1 MLVNLIKKSCL
12 WGSIVLGIVVT
23 TSTQASTSVWKVS
36 KGNDHIFVGGTVHIL
51 PDSEFPLPKEFEQ
64 AYQQA
69 DSLVLETKLPNKDDA
84 AMQAKMMK
92 YMLYSDGE
100 KVGDSLS
107 EKTQR
112 RLKNYVSSLG
122 ADLAMFERFKP
133 GFLVTVFAMM
143 EAQKAQLSGA
153 GVDVFY
159 SDKAVSDKKAI
170 EYFETAE
177 FQMAMIAS
185 MGEGDEE
192 RFIQSSLDQMNDF
205 KQLFLDLLIAWR
217 SGDAEQL
224 NKLAIV
230 PMKEDP
236 NTLKALLTNR
246 NKNWI
251 PAIQAMFGDKD
262 REFVLV
268 GVAHLV
274 GDDNLLA
281 LLEAKGYQ
289 IERL

>member
-1 MLVNLIKKSCL
+1 MLVNLIKNTCL
-12 WGSIVLGIVVT
+12 WAGIVLSLIVA
-23 TSTQASTSVWKVS
+23 SGAQASTSVWKVS
-36 KGNDHIFVGGTVHIL
+36 KGDDHIFVGGTVHIL

-69 DSLVLETKLPNKDDA
+69 DSIVLETKLPDKDDA
-84 AMQAKMMK
+84 VMQAKMMK
-92 YMLYSDGE
+92 YMLYSDGK
-100 KVGDSLS
+100 KVSDVLS
-107 EKTQR
+107 KETLQ
-112 RLKNYVSSLG
+112 RLKAYVSNLG

-133 GFLVTVFAMM
+133 GFLMTVFAMM
-143 EAQKAQLSGA
+143 EAQKAQLSGT

-159 SDKAVSDKKAI
+159 SDKAVSDTKAI

-177 FQMAMIAS
+177 FQMNMIAS

-192 RFIQSSLDQMNDF
+192 RFIQSSLEQMTGF
-205 KQLFLDLLIAWR
+205 KQLFLDLLVAWR
-217 SGDAEQL
+217 AGDVEQL
-224 NKLAIV
+224 KKLAIE

-236 NTLKALLTNR
+236 NTLKILLTDR